1 LKRIPPERLEKDGL
15 GERRVPEGAYYGVQ
29 TVRAAENF
37 PISRIMPKPVF
48 IKATAMVKLAACET
62 NVALG
67 LLDKKRSTAISRAA
81 REIISGK
88 LHDQF
93 IVDVFQ
99 AGAGTSHNMNA
110 NEVVANRAIEL
121 MGRRPGDYK
130 TVHPNDHVNMS
141 QSTNDTFPT
150 AMRIAALT
158 SSQGLISALKDLKRE
173 FVKKSKSFESII
185 KSGRTHLQ
193 DAVPIRLGQVFGSY
207 AAAMESTIARI
218 ERAQK
223 ELKRIGLGATAVG
236 TGINTPPGYRRRV
249 LKELSG
255 VSGIRGLKCAPNT
268 FEALSSMADFS
279 SFSEAMKD
287 LAIELIRIAN
297 DLRLMSSGPTTGLAE
312 ISLPP
317 VQPGSSIMPGKV
329 NPVIPEMLDMVCFQ
343 VIGNDLA
350 VTMAAQA
357 GQLELNVMGPVINY
371 NILESIEILTNA
383 IKTFSVRCVAGIKAD
398 KLRCQ
403 QYFMNSMGLATA
415 LNGIIGYERAAE
427 VAREAHAVGKT
438 VKDIVIERG
447 ILTRKEWSVL
457 LDPMRITRPAKSPKK

>member
-1 LKRIPPERLEKDGL
+1 
-15 GERRVPEGAYYGVQ
+15 
-29 TVRAAENF
+29 
-37 PISRIMPKPVF
+37 M
-48 IKATAMVKLAACET
+48 
-62 NVALG
+62 
-67 LLDKKRSTAISRAA
+67 
-81 REIISGK
+81 
-88 LHDQF
+88 
-93 IVDVFQ
+93 
-99 AGAGTSHNMNA
+99 
-110 NEVVANRAIEL
+110 
-121 MGRRPGDYK
+121 
-130 TVHPNDHVNMS
+130 VHPNDHVNMS

-158 SSQGLISALKDLKRE
+158 GSQGLITALKDLKRE

-207 AAAMESTIARI
+207 AAAMESATARL

-255 VSGIRGLKCAPNT
+255 VSGIRGLKCAPDT

-297 DLRLMSSGPTTGLAE
+297 DLRLMCSGPATGLSE
-312 ISLPP
+312 ITLPP

-350 VTMAAQA
+350 ITMAAQA

-383 IKTFSVRCVAGIKAD
+383 LKTFSTRCVAGIKAD
-398 KLRCQ
+398 KLRCRE
-403 QYFMNSMGLATA
+403 YFMNSMGLATA

-427 VAREAHAVGKT
+427 VAREAHAAGKT
-438 VKDIVIERG
+438 VKDIVIEKG
-447 ILTRKEWSVL
+447 ILTSKEWSVL

>member
-1 LKRIPPERLEKDGL
+1 MKRIPRERLEKDGL
-15 GERRVPEGAYYGVQ
+15 GERRVPGGAYYGVQ

-37 PISRIMPKPVF
+37 PISRIMPKAVF
-48 IKATAMVKLAACET
+48 IEATAMVKLAAT
-62 NVALG
+62 RANASLG
-67 LLDKKRSTAISRAA
+67 LLGKLRSTAISRAA

-121 MGRRPGDYK
+121 MGGRPGDYK
-130 TVHPNDHVNMS
+130 MVHPNDHVNMS

-150 AMRIAALT
+150 AMRIAALMA
-158 SSQGLISALKDLKRE
+158 SRGLITALKDLKRE
-173 FVKKSKSFESII
+173 FVKKSKSFDRII

-207 AAAMESTIARI
+207 AAAMESAIARL

-236 TGINTPPGYRRRV
+236 TGINTHPGYRSRV

-255 VSGIRGLKCAPNT
+255 VSGIRGLKPAPNT

-279 SFSEAMKD
+279 SFSEAMKG

-297 DLRLMSSGPTTGLAE
+297 DLRLMGSGPTTGLSE
-312 ISLPP
+312 IELPRM
-317 VQPGSSIMPGKV
+317 QPGSSIMPGKV

-371 NILESIEILTNA
+371 NILQSIEILTNA
-383 IKTFSVRCVAGIKAD
+383 LKIFSTLCVAGIKAD
-398 KLRCQ
+398 KLRCR

-427 VAREAHAVGKT
+427 VAREARAASKT

-447 ILTRKEWSVL
+447 ILTEKEWSVL
-457 LDPMRITRPAKSPKK
+457 LDPMRITRPAKRPKK